1 MKNTFLELSHPSQ
14 TFRVFLHSSLEKAT
28 CTLNKLCSSAGIKKK
43 KKKAQAL
50 PARIATEAAFPIGL
64 ADRQK
69 QISAVTKHV
78 RFEVSIK

>member
-28 CTLNKLCSSAGIKKK
+28 CTLTNSALQQELKRGKKSK
-43 KKKAQAL
+43 KMKRAHTL

-69 QISAVTKHV
+69 QISAL
-78 RFEVSIK
+78 